1 MTLGSL
7 VLTNRKVTKSV
18 CPLVED
24 CKNNFSYNWNI
35 IYGSFGER
43 LLIVFL
49 NCYGK
54 ISYR

>member
-18 CPLVED
+18 YPLVED
-24 CKNNFSYNWNI
+24 CENNFSYNWNI